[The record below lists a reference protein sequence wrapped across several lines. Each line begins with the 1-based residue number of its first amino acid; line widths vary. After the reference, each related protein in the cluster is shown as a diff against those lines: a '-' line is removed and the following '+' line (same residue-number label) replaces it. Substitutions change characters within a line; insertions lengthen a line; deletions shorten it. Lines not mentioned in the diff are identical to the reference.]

1 MTFLSK
7 YFDLPDPTNKHKKHD
22 LEHKT
27 PLMHDQIERSSSFLG
42 MFIRASEMW
51 TKPSTSWEQQTVD
64 NEKGLL
70 SSAMT
75 YTFGMYCMLR
85 TYFSDP
91 ACSELVKSHPKID
104 FTNLKGLVPFT
115 YEPDEYWQ
123 RVVVIP
129 AYVSAMVITGGL
141 DFQTVQELGE
151 AEYEHL
157 SGEKKVLIEFEN
169 GGHCAGISGS
179 TFGDKTRCGVK
190 MIASFVFH
198 SGHVDKVDTTC
209 MNDLSRFNFADLK
222 AIKQAAV
229 DVKSADE
236 LYDSKPQ

>member
-1 MTFLSK
+1 
-7 YFDLPDPTNKHKKHD
+7 
-22 LEHKT
+22 
-27 PLMHDQIERSSSFLG
+27 
-42 MFIRASEMW
+42 
-51 TKPSTSWEQQTVD
+51 
-64 NEKGLL
+64 
-70 SSAMT
+70 MT

-85 TYFSDP
+85 ASFSDP

-104 FTNLKGLVPFT
+104 FADLKDLVPFT

-123 RVVVIP
+123 RVAAIP
-129 AYVSAMVITGGL
+129 AHESAMVITGGL

-151 AEYEHL
+151 TEYKHL
-157 SGEKKVLIEFEN
+157 GGGEEKILIEFAN
-169 GGHCAGISGS
+169 GGHCAGISDS

-198 SGHVDKVDTTC
+198 SGCADKVDTTC
-209 MNDLSRFNFADLK
+209 MNDLSRFDFADLK